1 MASFQNT
8 KSKSKNASGTQNQSQ
23 FRHTWPQSSSAAAAS
38 SSSPAPVTRPRTI
51 QFAGDILEDWLL
63 FERNLCCYGPLTR
76 AFVAEE
82 LDSLPDRGRCASS
95 ATGAPRGRG
104 RVTFLQQGK
113 EEHNVRGALKR
124 RVRSPSPCPRVLRRR
139 LGLISRSDS
148 DSGVSMTVPTNEDES
163 VDEDEDT
170 ASLQLIR
177 MNAHSD
183 AISASSISE
192 VEAVDRWVSEHQER
206 WFRDQLYQFDLRQ
219 RQLRSQSQS
228 QPQAQVGGPVERERG
243 RTGHIWSQSH
253 YQVSGPRGRL
263 GERERSGRGRGRMSS
278 RREACWVVRGE
289 DSE

>member
-63 FERNLCCYGPLTR
+63 FERSLCCYGPLTR
-76 AFVAEE
+76 AFIAEE
-82 LDSLPDRGRCASS
+82 LDSLPDRGPSSFSISGAS
-95 ATGAPRGRG
+95 RGRG
-104 RVTFLQQGK
+104 RVTFIQQGK
-113 EEHNVRGALKR
+113 EEHNVKGALKR

-148 DSGVSMTVPTNEDES
+148 DSGVSMTMPT
-163 VDEDEDT
+163 DEDEDEDSDT
-170 ASLQLIR
+170 PSLQLTR

-183 AISASSISE
+183 NVSASSISE
-192 VEAVDRWVSEHQER
+192 GAIERWVSEHQER
-206 WFRDQLYQFDLRQ
+206 CFRDQLHQFDLRQ

-228 QPQAQVGGPVERERG
+228 QAHVGGPVERERG

-253 YQVSGPRGRL
+253 FQVRGSRGRL
-263 GERERSGRGRGRMSS
+263 GERVRRERGRMSS
-278 RREACWVVRGE
+278 RREAW
-289 DSE
+289 

>member
-1 MASFQNT
+1 M
-8 KSKSKNASGTQNQSQ
+8 QSQ
-23 FRHTWPQSSSAAAAS
+23 SQLRHTWPQSSSAAAAAAAAA

-76 AFVAEE
+76 AFIAEE

-95 ATGAPRGRG
+95 LSPSRASRGRG

-113 EEHNVRGALKR
+113 EEHNVKGALKR

-148 DSGVSMTVPTNEDES
+148 DSGVSMSMET
-163 VDEDEDT
+163 DEDEDDDENT
-170 ASLQLIR
+170 PLLQLSR

-183 AISASSISE
+183 ALSASSISE
-192 VEAVDRWVSEHQER
+192 EAIERWVSEHQER
-206 WFRDQLYQFDLRQ
+206 WFRDQLHQFDLRQ
-219 RQLRSQSQS
+219 RQLRSQS